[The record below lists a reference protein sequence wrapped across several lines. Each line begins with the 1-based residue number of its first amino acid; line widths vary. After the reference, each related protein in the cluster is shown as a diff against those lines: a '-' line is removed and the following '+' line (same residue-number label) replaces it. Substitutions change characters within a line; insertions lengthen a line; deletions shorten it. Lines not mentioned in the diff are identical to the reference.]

1 MTEVVLLQHRPMRL
15 VDRIRQLTS
24 RRSSRLA
31 NKYEVAM
38 HPEAES
44 LA

>member
-1 MTEVVLLQHRPMRL
+1 MRL
-15 VDRIRQLTS
+15 VERIRQLTLRRNS
-24 RRSSRLA
+24 RMA